1 MHFCVLGILSSLWC
15 DSEHYLYLACMTFWK
30 TTLSAFFSFY
40 ISVISWS
47 RKHDV
52 LQSCPT
58 LFARMDY
65 SNQATLSMGFS
76 RQEYW
81 SGLPCPPPGHL
92 PDPGIEPTS
101 SASPALQADSLLL
114 SHLGSPLTK
123 KLGLRNFRGLLEGRT
138 SSPAFL
144 YLGNSSQEPCWES
157 TITLT

>member
-1 MHFCVLGILSSLWC
+1 MKLIRLNLAQLIL
-15 DSEHYLYLACMTFWK
+15 
-30 TTLSAFFSFY
+30 
-40 ISVISWS
+40 
-47 RKHDV
+47 
-52 LQSCPT
+52 SCPT
-58 LFARMDY
+58 LCDPMDPIAR
-65 SNQATLSMGFS
+65 QAPLSMGFC

-144 YLGNSSQEPCWES
+144 YLGNSSQEPC
-157 TITLT
+157 